1 MKIELEFEQ
10 EVTNYYK
17 WLDQKINELKQ
28 LSVYSINGYY
38 FLDDSGIKTFQSY
51 CQNELIEIFSGQ
63 LTNYHFYIFL
73 SKKVSDVHSRIER
86 FRKVW
91 KSIDSEINTSG
102 FEKGPELLLDEHEN
116 QFYVSI
122 AKVPQHDLDKALQIM
137 DQYQSSFMI
146 ASRRDSM
153 LSEESIKELFYSG
166 LDKNSH
172 EVDYQALFLKYGLN
186 SEIIFRW
193 GSVLN
198 EAELAMILN
207 KDHTQKI
214 RERIQSHS

>member
-38 FLDDSGIKTFQSY
+38 FLDNGGIKTFQSY
-51 CQNELIEIFSGQ
+51 CQNELIEIFSNQ

-102 FEKGPELLLDEHEN
+102 FEN
-116 QFYVSI
+116 
-122 AKVPQHDLDKALQIM
+122 
-137 DQYQSSFMI
+137 QSSFMI

-153 LSEESIKELFYSG
+153 LSEESIKDLFYSE

-172 EVDYQALFLKYGLN
+172 EIDYQALFLKYGLN

-207 KDHTQKI
+207 QDHTQKI

>member
-1 MKIELEFEQ
+1 MKLELEFEQ

-38 FLDDSGIKTFQSY
+38 FLDNGGIKTFQSY
-51 CQNELIEIFSGQ
+51 CQNELIEIFSDQ

-73 SKKVSDVHSRIER
+73 SKKVSDAHSRIER

-91 KSIDSEINTSG
+91 KSIDSDINTSG
-102 FEKGPELLLDEHEN
+102 FEKGPELLLDEHEKH
-116 QFYVSI
+116 FYVSV
-122 AKVPQHDLDKALQIM
+122 AKVPQHDLDKALRIM

-153 LSEESIKELFYSG
+153 LSEESIKDLFYSG

-172 EVDYQALFLKYGLN
+172 EIDYQALF
-186 SEIIFRW
+186 
-193 GSVLN
+193 
-198 EAELAMILN
+198 
-207 KDHTQKI
+207 
-214 RERIQSHS
+214 

>member
-1 MKIELEFEQ
+1 MKIELEQ

-38 FLDDSGIKTFQSY
+38 FLDDDGIKTFQSY
-51 CQNELIEIFSGQ
+51 CQNELIEIFSDQ

-86 FRKVW
+86 FRKIW
-91 KSIDSEINTSG
+91 KSIDSDINTSG
-102 FEKGPELLLDEHEN
+102 FEKGPELLLDEHEK
-116 QFYVSI
+116 QFYVSV
-122 AKVPQHDLDKALQIM
+122 AKVPQHDLDKALRIM
-137 DQYQSSFMI
+137 DQYQTSFMI

-153 LSEESIKELFYSG
+153 HSEESIKDLFYAG

-172 EVDYQALFLKYGLN
+172 EIDYQALFLKYGLN

-207 KDHTQKI
+207 QDQTQKI
-214 RERIQSHS
+214 RERIQIHS